1 MKILIFLS
9 IIMSLEMFSRYGG
22 GLSPLFFIYSIY
34 FPLKIFP
41 KESPKVL
48 IKFYWSF
55 LAYTA
60 FWEEVFFSFSNISS
74 SNLIFYNKI
83 SSSSSSLSLSLDF
96 VLVSVFFC
104 SAGFTWFALFCGTG
118 WTDWFWIGVKI
129 SGFLSVALW
138 TGFCIVYYVGFL
150 EGYSTGF

>member
-1 MKILIFLS
+1 
-9 IIMSLEMFSRYGG
+9 MFSRYGG
-22 GLSPLFFIYSIY
+22 GLSPLFFISSIY

-60 FWEEVFFSFSNISS
+60 FWDEVFFSFYNISS
-74 SNLIFYNKI
+74 SILIFYNKI
-83 SSSSSSLSLSLDF
+83 SSSSSSSSLVTSLILI
-96 VLVSVFFC
+96 LVSAFFC
-104 SAGFTWFALFCGTG
+104 SVGFTWFVIFCGAG
-118 WTDWFWIGVKI
+118 WFAWFWIGVVI
-129 SGFLSVALW
+129 SGFFSFAFW
-138 TGFCIVYYVGFL
+138 TGFWIVYYVGFL